1 MSKIQI
7 IEMVV
12 TLLVFIVLRLL
23 VNVSIDKMVANNKAT
38 KTRSKIIKKALHIT
52 MLFIFITIS
61 LSILGIDQSELATFL
76 GSFLT
81 VTGIAFFAQWSIL
94 SNITSGIIIFF
105 NHFVRL
111 DDTISVIDKDYE
123 VTGRVSDMGLLFI
136 VLKTETGEKI
146 TIPNNMIVQK
156 MIKKIHVSS

>member
-38 KTRSKIIKKALHIT
+38 KTRSKIIKKVLHIT

-94 SNITSGIIIFF
+94 SIIIFF

-136 VLKTETGEKI
+136 ILKTETGEKI

-156 MIKKIHVSS
+156 MIKKIHVPS